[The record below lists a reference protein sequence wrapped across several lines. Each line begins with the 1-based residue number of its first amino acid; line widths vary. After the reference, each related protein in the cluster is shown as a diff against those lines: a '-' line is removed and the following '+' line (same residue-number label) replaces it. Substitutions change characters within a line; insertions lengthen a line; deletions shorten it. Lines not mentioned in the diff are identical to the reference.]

1 VYFRGKKIS
10 CGNKDQARSYR
21 SGEKSGLIVILC
33 LLWSLTAFA
42 ADSSEYLRDARA
54 YFDQG
59 EINAAVIQLKNA
71 LLADP
76 ASTEARLLLGKAY
89 LKQKDG
95 LSAEKELRRAQEL
108 GASREAVLVPL
119 GRALLMTGQNDRL
132 LETTSPEA
140 DDTKALKVDILL
152 LQAQACLATGKP
164 ALADNKFSNA
174 LKLAPGTVE
183 ALLGKARIAYQ
194 NQDTAATAEL
204 VDRALS
210 SETDNAD
217 AWTLKGELLR
227 TAGQQ
232 QEAVT
237 AFKRALD
244 IDPHNVTARLGHATA
259 LLARGEPEQ
268 ANADIDWLL
277 KEYPDLYLASYLKAL
292 VRYQQGQL
300 LPAQESIQRALKQ
313 APGHLP
319 SHLLAGTIAYQLE
332 QLNQAEQHLR
342 TYWNSNPG
350 NQQATLLLGATLL
363 KLKEPGKAIE
373 VLEPEA
379 SAAADNAR
387 YLSLMGRAYL
397 KNGDATRGLEYL
409 ERAAAVA
416 PDVASIRTQLAIGQ
430 LAQGDIEQG
439 VGELQSAVD
448 LGQDQVQADVLLV
461 ITHLRHKD
469 FDQAL
474 AATDTLAEKMP
485 DSPLPLNLKGAALLG
500 KDDRAAAKQAFAAAL
515 KLQPEFLPAHL
526 NLAQLDLLAG
536 DTAAAE
542 ARYRKVLSYDEDNLD
557 ALLALAALAK
567 GDGQVEE
574 TAQWL
579 KQAHALH
586 PEAIQPALLLVQ
598 HYLQQ
603 KETTLALD
611 LASGV
616 AVAHPHEP
624 TVLMALVQ
632 TQLQAGN
639 NKDALATL
647 HKLVEAAPRSPEI
660 HYLLGA
666 VQIKQ
671 QETAAARNNLQQ
683 ALQLQA
689 DYPAAQLLLGRLSIT
704 DKDYAAA
711 LGIAADLQ
719 QAHPDAAYGDELT
732 GDVSAARKEY
742 QQAATAYALAYSK
755 NASALLAQKL
765 YQSRLQAG
773 ETGAAHEA
781 LRQWLAAHP
790 EDVPTRA
797 LLAQALLTANQRTQ
811 AVEEYKNLLEYAPD
825 KVSALNNLAWLYQE
839 EKNPEGIKYAERAY
853 KLVPNRPEVIDT
865 LGWLLVQNGETNRG
879 LVLLQEAATKA
890 PHLPDIRYH
899 MAAALEKA
907 GRREEARK
915 ELEHLLKSSKT
926 FDERDKAVAL
936 RKQLSD

>member
-1 VYFRGKKIS
+1 
-10 CGNKDQARSYR
+10 
-21 SGEKSGLIVILC
+21 
-33 LLWSLTAFA
+33 
-42 ADSSEYLRDARA
+42 
-54 YFDQG
+54 
-59 EINAAVIQLKNA
+59 
-71 LLADP
+71 
-76 ASTEARLLLGKAY
+76 
-89 LKQKDG
+89 
-95 LSAEKELRRAQEL
+95 
-108 GASREAVLVPL
+108 
-119 GRALLMTGQNDRL
+119 
-132 LETTSPEA
+132 
-140 DDTKALKVDILL
+140 
-152 LQAQACLATGKP
+152 
-164 ALADNKFSNA
+164 
-174 LKLAPGTVE
+174 
-183 ALLGKARIAYQ
+183 
-194 NQDTAATAEL
+194 
-204 VDRALS
+204 
-210 SETDNAD
+210 
-217 AWTLKGELLR
+217 
-227 TAGQQ
+227 
-232 QEAVT
+232 
-237 AFKRALD
+237 
-244 IDPHNVTARLGHATA
+244 
-259 LLARGEPEQ
+259 
-268 ANADIDWLL
+268 
-277 KEYPDLYLASYLKAL
+277 
-292 VRYQQGQL
+292 
-300 LPAQESIQRALKQ
+300 
-313 APGHLP
+313 
-319 SHLLAGTIAYQLE
+319 
-332 QLNQAEQHLR
+332 
-342 TYWNSNPG
+342 
-350 NQQATLLLGATLL
+350 
-363 KLKEPGKAIE
+363 
-373 VLEPEA
+373 
-379 SAAADNAR
+379 
-387 YLSLMGRAYL
+387 
-397 KNGDATRGLEYL
+397 
-409 ERAAAVA
+409 
-416 PDVASIRTQLAIGQ
+416 
-430 LAQGDIEQG
+430 
-439 VGELQSAVD
+439 
-448 LGQDQVQADVLLV
+448 
-461 ITHLRHKD
+461 
-469 FDQAL
+469 
-474 AATDTLAEKMP
+474 
-485 DSPLPLNLKGAALLG
+485 LNLRGAALLG
-500 KDDRAAAKQAFAAAL
+500 KDDHAAAKQAFAAAL

-542 ARYRKVLSYDEDNLD
+542 ARYRKVLSYDGDNLD

-647 HKLVEAAPRSPEI
+647 HKLVEAVPRSPEI

-797 LLAQALLTANQRTQ
+797 LLAQALLTANQRAQ
-811 AVEEYKNLLEYAPD
+811 AMEEYKNLLEYAPD